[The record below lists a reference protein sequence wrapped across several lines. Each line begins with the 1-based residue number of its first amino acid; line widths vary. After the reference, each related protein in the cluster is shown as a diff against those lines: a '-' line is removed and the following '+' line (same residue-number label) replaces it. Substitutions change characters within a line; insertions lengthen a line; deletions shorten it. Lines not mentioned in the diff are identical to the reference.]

1 MKHRVHS
8 CHAFGYAALPL
19 VSGLALMFT
28 LSLAM
33 LFKRTL
39 MNRDQAAQAQL
50 SVDYHQREDALLQA
64 VVTLLPE
71 KAIACLKADLEAG
84 EGHAWADLF
93 NEAVAV
99 SGGSERLSPA
109 MVTALGLARMR
120 SGDAADQ
127 SAVTVRSRITSLTG
141 EAGKVTPGTTAFAE
155 VFSQPAFA
163 GKVPPLLDMSGALQE
178 ADAER
183 PILSDNKKY
192 VTQEPGLLA
201 DVAAHPTF
209 NLIPYPNIRFGY
221 AAPGEPFVAKRNWW
235 AFTVH
240 YDSRTGRAARHYVL
254 SLYEV
259 PSQMPIEASAF
270 ASIGRHQDGTAW
282 NANTVSIQGSVYAD
296 RLQVT
301 EAYGA
306 DRLAGRSAVDLTQEI
321 QLGGTSMRAGFDAL
335 GERERLQAASGSE
348 ALPAAISANSGRLAF
363 FPLPTGSAYL
373 QRPAADLTTTLW
385 DSYIAGAGRC
395 PVTVEALAMVSYEDQ
410 TPVKLRVRFAGAGGG
425 TQEVILERGVNWPTV
440 FEDGGAVIPFQT
452 ELTNSS
458 RSCLT
463 FHPSLL
469 DAWLQSHGG
478 ESVVSNHSLYF
489 GVDTTVDP
497 LLTVRALSD
506 PPAAEDMCVIIRQGK
521 DITGYGQG
529 LSVAGPLRVYVGDDL
544 NAVPLAAVPAGSGL
558 PVGTEF
564 YPPLSIYA
572 AEVRVGTTGFNR
584 PIDHRGQLG
593 SLAQGGTASWR
604 PLDMKSGSDDAVH
617 TDSISAELKPLR
629 SPAELPPVHPMNW
642 LVVVEE
648 ILPD

>member
-1 MKHRVHS
+1 MNKTRSHFRTY
-8 CHAFGYAALPL
+8 GYAALPL
-19 VSGLALMFT
+19 VTGLAVMFT

-50 SVDYHQREDALLQA
+50 SVDYQQREEALLQA

-71 KAIACLKADLEAG
+71 KAIACLKADLAAG
-84 EGHAWADLF
+84 EGHSWADLF

-99 SGGSERLSPA
+99 SGGSERLSPE
-109 MVTALGLARMR
+109 MITALGLTRVR
-120 SGDAADQ
+120 SGDVGDQAAQ
-127 SAVTVRSRITSLTG
+127 AVRSRITSLSG
-141 EAGKVTPGTTAFAE
+141 EAGKVTPGTTAYAEIFA
-155 VFSQPAFA
+155 QPAFA
-163 GKVPPLLDMSGALQE
+163 GKVPPLLDMPSALQT

-192 VTQEPGLLA
+192 ASQDAGLLA
-201 DVAAHPTF
+201 DVAAHPDF

-240 YDSRTGRAARHYVL
+240 YDTRAGRAARHYVL

-259 PSQMPIEASAF
+259 PSQMPIEAAAF
-270 ASIGRHQDGTAW
+270 ASIGQHQDGTAW
-282 NANTVSIQGSVYAD
+282 NAGTVSIQGSVYAD
-296 RLQVT
+296 QLQVSD
-301 EAYGA
+301 AYGA
-306 DRLAGRSAVDLTQEI
+306 DRLAGRRAVDLTQEI
-321 QLGGTSMRAGFDAL
+321 QLGGTSLRAGFDAL

-348 ALPAAISANSGRLAF
+348 SLPAAISANSGRLAF
-363 FPLPTGSAYL
+363 FPLPTGSSYL
-373 QRPAADLTTTLW
+373 KRPGADQSVTLW
-385 DSYIAGAGRC
+385 DTYIAGAGRC
-395 PVTVEALAMVSYEDQ
+395 PVTVEALAMVSFEDQ
-410 TPVKLRVRFAGAGGG
+410 TPVKIRVRFQSAAGG
-425 TQEVILERGVNWPTV
+425 TQEVILERGINWPTV
-440 FEDGGAVIPFQT
+440 FESGGAVIPFQT

-469 DAWLQSHGG
+469 NAWLQGQGG
-478 ESVVSNHSLYF
+478 ASVATNHSLYF
-489 GVDTTVDP
+489 GVDPTVDP

-506 PPAAEDMCVIIRQGK
+506 PPSPEDMCVIIRQGK
-521 DITGYGQG
+521 DLTGYEHG

-544 NAVPLAAVPAGSGL
+544 NAVPLASVPVGSGL
-558 PVGTEF
+558 EAGTEF

-572 AEVRVGTTGFNR
+572 AEVRAGTTGFNR
-584 PIDHRGQLG
+584 PIDHSGQLG
-593 SLAQGGTASWR
+593 SLAQGGTARWR

-617 TDSISAELKPLR
+617 ADSISADLKPLR

-642 LVVVEE
+642 LVVIEE